1 MYFCCVI
8 YILDKLNGKLVKSE
22 IVPIQRND
30 IPLKKDGWNFNW
42 KQLFNEGNGNIYILR
57 TLNSPSQVEGALLL
71 KYELGMLI
79 MDALELAPYNIGQKD
94 KRYDY
99 VAGCLIAF
107 ACRESFKISGN
118 YKGFLTFVSKTNLI
132 EWYSKKY
139 GAELALGQ
147 RMFIDW
153 ENGERLIEEYLQRT
167 NTN

>member
-1 MYFCCVI
+1 MI
-8 YILDKLNGKLVKSE
+8 YILDKIKEELVKSE
-22 IVPIQRND
+22 IVTMNKD
-30 IPLKKDGWNFNW
+30 TIPLKKDGWNFNW
-42 KQLFNEGNGNIYILR
+42 RQLLNEKNSWTYILR
-57 TLNSPSQVEGALLL
+57 TLNSPDQVEGALQL
-71 KYELGMLI
+71 KIEHEMLI
-79 MDALELAPYNIGQKD
+79 MDSLELAPYNIGQQN

-107 ACRESFKISGN
+107 ACRESFKVEGD

-153 ENGERLIEEYLQRT
+153 ENGERLIEEYLNRIK
-167 NTN
+167 